1 MATLAEIRAKLLSQ
15 QTKTE
20 TRTSGDNATYP
31 FWNTP
36 ENQSSVIRFLPD
48 GDPENVYFWVER
60 LQIRLPFQG
69 VKGDSDREVIVSV
82 PCMEMFGETCP
93 ILAETRPWWKDP
105 SLEQLARRYWKK
117 KTYIFQGFVV
127 HSAFEEKDPPE
138 NPIRRFTITKPIF
151 EIIKSSLM
159 NPEME
164 DLPIDYINGRD
175 FKLTKTTQGQFA
187 NYSTSNWSFKTRS
200 LSPDEQTALNKYSL
214 FNLKE
219 YLGKKPTPEEVA
231 IIKEMFQ
238 ASVEDQA
245 YDPERWGAYFKPFGL
260 NIATEQRTPATVVP
274 INRAPVTSFPK
285 DFVKPGNDPDEMV
298 DLAPDVAKA
307 EATFAPPWAPEGV
320 DSATPSAADVMAR
333 LQARNQPQA
342 PKPESGQANKQDP
355 MEILRR
361 IKEKQGMAQ

>member
-20 TRTSGDNATYP
+20 TRNSGDNATFP

-69 VKGDSDREVIVSV
+69 VKGDSDREVVVPV

-127 HSAFEEKDPPE
+127 HSAFEEKDAPE
-138 NPIRRFTITKPIF
+138 NPIRRFTITKGIF
-151 EIIKSSLM
+151 DIIKSSLM

-200 LSPDEQTALNKYSL
+200 LSPSEQDALNKYKL
-214 FNLKE
+214 FNLKDF
-219 YLGKKPTPEEVA
+219 LGKKPTPEEVE

-238 ASVEDQA
+238 ASVDDQA
-245 YDPERWGAYFKPFGL
+245 YDPDRWGAYFKPFGL
-260 NIATEQRTPATVVP
+260 NIPTDSSRQQATVVP
-274 INRAPVTSFPK
+274 ISRPSNNSVLTS
-285 DFVKPGNDPDEMV
+285 FVKPGADPDEMV
-298 DLAPDVAKA
+298 DLAPELAKPQDRLEA
-307 EATFAPPWAPEGV
+307 EVSAVE
-320 DSATPSAADVMAR
+320 DSALAAASDVMAR
-333 LQARNQPQA
+333 LQGRAHTPA
-342 PKPESGQANKQDP
+342 SKPDTPTVNKQDP